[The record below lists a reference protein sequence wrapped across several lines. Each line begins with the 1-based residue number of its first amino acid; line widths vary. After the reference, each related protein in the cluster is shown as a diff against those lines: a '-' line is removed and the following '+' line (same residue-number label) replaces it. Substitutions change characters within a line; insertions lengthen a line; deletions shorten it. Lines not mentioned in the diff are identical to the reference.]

1 MDNRR
6 HPDNQGGNGNMAM
19 ERHRYRKEVGSN
31 HRRDTDQLDRLGRI
45 LLLGYGLFA
54 ANAEMKDN
62 TITEIRFAG
71 GLCHPLRFRKSVGLS
86 PNCSL

>member
-31 HRRDTDQLDRLGRI
+31 HPRDT
-45 LLLGYGLFA
+45 A